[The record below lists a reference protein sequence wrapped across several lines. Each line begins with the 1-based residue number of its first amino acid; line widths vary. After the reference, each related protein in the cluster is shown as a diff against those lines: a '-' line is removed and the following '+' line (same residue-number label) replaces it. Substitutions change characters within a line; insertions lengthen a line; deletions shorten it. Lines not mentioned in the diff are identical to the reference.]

1 MARALGAEQA
11 VTITPPR
18 SDEHIAITLAAA
30 GERDL
35 VDEITRRLMPW
46 ARDRVRDR
54 ART

>member
-1 MARALGAEQA
+1 MARVLGAEQG
-11 VTITPPR
+11 VTITRR
-18 SDEHIAITLAAA
+18 SDEHIAIELAAA
-30 GERDL
+30 GERDV